1 MIIVRLVFMSF
12 SLSESLH
19 SWSPSEVGGLGG
31 VLCLTDRRGLVSI
44 SPVSSGD
51 NRQNTAHSWP
61 APAGLPEQEQDL
73 L

>member
-1 MIIVRLVFMSF
+1 MSF

-19 SWSPSEVGGLGG
+19 SWSPSVVGGLGG

-51 NRQNTAHSWP
+51 TGDNRQNTAHSWP